1 MSPGSVLVIDDD
13 EWVGRLLAVALRE
26 AGYEVFHSASAV
38 AGYEQAVEKQPDC
51 IICDVDLPDVDGF
64 WVARKIRMSADRVSV
79 TPFLFLSGL
88 DDRDTR
94 LQGFHVGADV
104 YMTKPFRI
112 DEVVAQVGALVQM
125 AKRLRQHRR
134 TFLSV
139 PPMEAAMTGDL
150 AQMSVATV
158 LTLLDM
164 ERRSGTLEVASKAG
178 QATLTILAGAI
189 GGATLDGKNQEPLEL
204 LRTLLAWNEGR
215 FSFHPDSTRSKTAA
229 DTSINALLMEAVRL
243 EDEKHAGELPDPSSE
258 QPGSRRRLPRIGR
271 TTGTSELAPALQEVR
286 ALATAA
292 PPATTVDAAPEE
304 PRVSRPRELSPPK
317 PLEPLAPRP
326 PEPAAA
332 PPRAVAPKPPAPRL
346 STSPAAPRAP
356 GAQSKTSVT
365 LPSFPSVSSPSS
377 VVPNVP
383 AVDAPPAPA
392 GAKGTL
398 ITPSPAAV
406 ERAQLDEVLDELI
419 PISLSTPSTSTPG
432 SASATEPAP
441 SAVPTTAVIESGW
454 SEPPPAPRP
463 GPPPPPKN
471 AAKVPAAPT
480 FTRKPTPAPQ
490 PAGSPRTTGIPRPA
504 PTPKPVGAPVATK
517 PPIPAPP
524 RQGSG
529 EK

>member
-26 AGYEVFHSASAV
+26 AGYEVLHSASAV
-38 AGYEQAVEKQPDC
+38 SGYEQAVEKQPDC

-64 WVARKIRMSADRVSV
+64 WVARKIRMSPERVSV

-164 ERRSGTLEVASKAG
+164 ERRSGSLEVSSKSG
-178 QATLTILAGAI
+178 QATLTILTGAI
-189 GGATLDGKNQEPLEL
+189 GGATLNGQNQEPLEL

-215 FSFHPDSTRSKTAA
+215 FSFHPDATRNKTAQ

-243 EDEKHAGELPDPSSE
+243 EDEKHATEANDATSE
-258 QPGSRRRLPRIGR
+258 PPGSRRRIPRLGRITGEHALPSSVVPAVPRSAPDSSDFSPVGIPTPPPAAIGPR
-271 TTGTSELAPALQEVR
+271 GAAARVPLPPPAPEVPK
-286 ALATAA
+286 APTAA
-292 PPATTVDAAPEE
+292 ALPHSPVGPAGVA
-304 PRVSRPRELSPPK
+304 
-317 PLEPLAPRP
+317 
-326 PEPAAA
+326 AAA
-332 PPRAVAPKPPAPRL
+332 PAGTAARVSNPPGA
-346 STSPAAPRAP
+346 STSPAAPRPARP
-356 GAQSKTSVT
+356 PPPTFT
-365 LPSFPSVSSPSS
+365 
-377 VVPNVP
+377 PN
-383 AVDAPPAPA
+383 
-392 GAKGTL
+392 
-398 ITPSPAAV
+398 AASV
-406 ERAQLDEVLDELI
+406 ERAKLDQVLDELI
-419 PISLSTPSTSTPG
+419 PISLSPSSLSPE
-432 SASATEPAP
+432 SAGRAAPKSEPP
-441 SAVPTTAVIESGW
+441 VIESGW
-454 SEPPPAPRP
+454 SEPPPAPAPPAPPPAPKVSHRA
-463 GPPPPPKN
+463 PPPPP
-471 AAKVPAAPT
+471 PA
-480 FTRKPTPAPQ
+480 RKPTPGAMPAVAPR
-490 PAGSPRTTGIPRPA
+490 PSGVPRPA

-517 PPIPAPP
+517 PLTPP
-524 RQGSG
+524 TRQGSG
-529 EK
+529 GEK